1 MDKSNEVEDF
11 LKHYGVLGMKWG
23 RRKGRTTTT
32 QKPRRRMSNK
42 ELQAR
47 VKRLKLEHEFAKYS
61 PKTETQSRMEKI
73 AKTVGT
79 IAAISASAYTI
90 YDNVNKISKI
100 AKAAKKV
107 M

>member
-23 RRKGRTTTT
+23 RRKGKTTTT

-47 VKRLKLEHEFAKYS
+47 VKRLKLEQEFAKYS
-61 PKTETQSRMEKI
+61 PKTETQSKMEKI